1 MNVVELAKALIA
13 CPSVTPTTAGVFDVI
28 EHYLVPLGFVATRQT
43 FEEAGTA
50 PVENLYLRYGT
61 SGKNFCF
68 AGHTDVVPVG
78 DEAAWHVPPFKPE
91 VVDGELIGRGA
102 EDMKGAIAAFMV
114 AARHFLHSPPEGEST
129 RFFNAAVGGEVAQSS
144 PHGFAKGESRSPSRG
159 ELKNG
164 SISLLITQDEE
175 GVAINGTRKMLEFLK
190 ARGEKIDVCIVG
202 EPTNPNVLGEMAKI
216 GRRGSI
222 SYTLTVMGKQG
233 HVAYPQLADNPVT
246 RIAAMCAA
254 LKAEALDA
262 GNDVFLPSNL
272 EVTTIDVGNP
282 TVNMIPA
289 KATAQFNVRFNNLHT
304 SADVTA
310 WVNARL
316 APFGTYELTHRL
328 TGESFVTRDDAL
340 ANIVVE
346 AVKDVTGM
354 TPALST
360 IGGTSD
366 ARFIKDYCP
375 VIEFGTTGR
384 TSHMVNERV
393 EVKTLEGL
401 TKIYRRMLER
411 FFEPR
416 A

>member
-1 MNVVELAKALIA
+1 MTRESPVVELAKALIA

-28 EHYLVPLGFVATRQT
+28 EQFLVPLGFIATRMT

-50 PVENLYLRYGT
+50 PVENLYLRYGRT
-61 SGKNFCF
+61 GQNFCF

-78 DEAAWHVPPFKPE
+78 DESAWKVKPFAPK
-91 VVDGELIGRGA
+91 VIDGELYGRGA
-102 EDMKGAIAAFMV
+102 EDMKGAIAAFMI
-114 AARHFLHSPPEGEST
+114 ATKDFLQT
-129 RFFNAAVGGEVAQSS
+129 NDLAV
-144 PHGFAKGESRSPSRG
+144 RSASEPQASHAF
-159 ELKNG
+159 G

-175 GVAINGTRKMLEFLK
+175 GVAINGTRKMLEALK
-190 ARGEKIDVCIVG
+190 ARGETIDVCIVG

-222 SYTLTVMGKQG
+222 SFVLEVVGKQG

-254 LKAEALDA
+254 LKSEALDA

-304 SADVTA
+304 SADIEA
-310 WVNARL
+310 WVHARL
-316 APFGTYELTHRL
+316 KPHGDYHLTSRL
-328 TGESFVTRDDAL
+328 TGEAFLTRDDRL
-340 ANIVVE
+340 ANLVVD
-346 AVKDVTGM
+346 AVRDVTGM

-360 IGGTSD
+360 TGGTSD

-384 TSHMVNERV
+384 TPHMVDERV

-401 TKIYRRMLER
+401 TNIYGRMLER
-411 FFEPR
+411 FFD
-416 A
+416 

>member
-28 EHYLVPLGFVATRQT
+28 ENYLVPLGFVSTRQT

-78 DEAAWHVPPFKPE
+78 DVAAWQVPPFAPE
-91 VVDGELIGRGA
+91 VIDGELYGRGA

-114 AARHFLHSPPEGEST
+114 AAKEFVVRHPLSVARE
-129 RFFNAAVGGEVAQSS
+129 VGKTNNEQPITS
-144 PHGFAKGESRSPSRG
+144 
-159 ELKNG
+159 NY

-175 GVAINGTRKMLEFLK
+175 GIAINGTRKMLAFLK
-190 ARGEKIDVCIVG
+190 ARGEYIDVCIVG
-202 EPTNPNVLGEMAKI
+202 EPTNPNMLGEMAKI

-222 SYTLTVMGKQG
+222 SYTLTVTGKQG

-282 TVNMIPA
+282 TTNMIPA
-289 KATAQFNVRFNNLHT
+289 KAVAKFNVRFNSLHT
-304 SADVTA
+304 SGGVVA
-310 WVNARL
+310 WVNAKL
-316 APFGTYELTHRL
+316 APHGAYELEHRL
-328 TGESFVTRDDAL
+328 TGESFVTRDARL
-340 ANIVVE
+340 ANLVVE
-346 AVKDVTGM
+346 SVRDVTGM

-360 IGGTSD
+360 TGGTSD

-384 TSHMVNERV
+384 TSHMVDERV

-401 TKIYRRMLER
+401 TKIYGRMLER
-411 FFEPR
+411 FFG
-416 A
+416 

>member
-1 MNVVELAKALIA
+1 
-13 CPSVTPTTAGVFDVI
+13 
-28 EHYLVPLGFVATRQT
+28 
-43 FEEAGTA
+43 
-50 PVENLYLRYGT
+50 LRYGRT
-61 SGKNFCF
+61 GQNFCF

-78 DEAAWHVPPFKPE
+78 DESAWKVKPFAPK
-91 VVDGELIGRGA
+91 VIDGELYGRGA
-102 EDMKGAIAAFMV
+102 EDMKGAIAAFMI
-114 AARHFLHSPPEGEST
+114 ATKDFLQT
-129 RFFNAAVGGEVAQSS
+129 NDLAV
-144 PHGFAKGESRSPSRG
+144 RSASEPQASHAF
-159 ELKNG
+159 G

-175 GVAINGTRKMLEFLK
+175 GVAINGTRKMLEALK
-190 ARGEKIDVCIVG
+190 ARGETIDVCIVG

-222 SYTLTVMGKQG
+222 SFVLEVVGKQG

-254 LKAEALDA
+254 LKSEALDA

-304 SADVTA
+304 SADIEA
-310 WVNARL
+310 WVHARL
-316 APFGTYELTHRL
+316 KPHGDYHLTSRL
-328 TGESFVTRDDAL
+328 TGEAFLTRDDRL
-340 ANIVVE
+340 ANLVVD
-346 AVKDVTGM
+346 AVRDVTGM

-360 IGGTSD
+360 TGGTSD

-384 TSHMVNERV
+384 TPHMVDERV

-401 TKIYRRMLER
+401 TNIYGRMLER
-411 FFEPR
+411 FFD
-416 A
+416 

>member
-1 MNVVELAKALIA
+1 VKPFAPK
-13 CPSVTPTTAGVFDVI
+13 VI
-28 EHYLVPLGFVATRQT
+28 
-43 FEEAGTA
+43 
-50 PVENLYLRYGT
+50 
-61 SGKNFCF
+61 
-68 AGHTDVVPVG
+68 
-78 DEAAWHVPPFKPE
+78 
-91 VVDGELIGRGA
+91 DGELYGRGA
-102 EDMKGAIAAFMV
+102 EDMKGAIAAFML
-114 AARHFLHSPPEGEST
+114 AAKEFIQT
-129 RFFNAAVGGEVAQSS
+129 REQAV
-144 PHGFAKGESRSPSRG
+144 RSAF
-159 ELKNG
+159 G
-164 SISLLITQDEE
+164 SISFLITQDEE
-175 GVAINGTRKMLEFLK
+175 GVAINGTRKMLEALK
-190 ARGEKIDVCIVG
+190 ARGETIDVCIVG

-222 SYTLTVMGKQG
+222 SFVLEVVGKQG

-254 LKAEALDA
+254 LKSEALDT

-304 SADVTA
+304 SKDVEA
-310 WVNARL
+310 WVHARL
-316 APFGTYELTHRL
+316 KPHGDYHLTSRL
-328 TGESFVTRDDAL
+328 TGEAFLTRDDRL
-340 ANIVVE
+340 ANLVVD
-346 AVKDVTGM
+346 AVRDVTGM

-360 IGGTSD
+360 TGGTSD

-384 TSHMVNERV
+384 TPHMVDERV

-401 TKIYRRMLER
+401 AKIYQRMLER
-411 FFEPR
+411 FFT

>member
-1 MNVVELAKALIA
+1 MNVITLAKALIA

-28 EHYLVPLGFVATRQT
+28 ENYLVPLGFVATRQT
-43 FEEAGTA
+43 FEEAGSA

-78 DEAAWHVPPFKPE
+78 DEAAWRVLPFQPE
-91 VVDGELIGRGA
+91 VIEGELYGRGA

-114 AARHFLHSPPEGEST
+114 AARTFIQTHEQAVRSASEPRAAEG
-129 RFFNAAVGGEVAQSS
+129 Q
-144 PHGFAKGESRSPSRG
+144 RSEGNKEFPS
-159 ELKNG
+159 L

-222 SYTLTVMGKQG
+222 SYTLTVVGKQG

-316 APFGTYELTHRL
+316 EPFGDYALTHRL

-340 ANIVVE
+340 ASIVVE

-360 IGGTSD
+360 TGGTSD

-401 TKIYRRMLER
+401 TKIYGRMLKR
-411 FFEPR
+411 FF

>member
-1 MNVVELAKALIA
+1 MNVVDLTKALIA
-13 CPSVTPTTAGVFDVI
+13 CPSVTPVTAGVFDVI
-28 EHYLVPLGFVATRQT
+28 EAFLTPLGFVAMRAT

-61 SGKNFCF
+61 GGKNFCF

-78 DEAAWHVPPFKPE
+78 DESAWRVPPFAPQ
-91 VVDGELIGRGA
+91 VIDGELIGRGA
-102 EDMKGAIAAFMV
+102 EDMKGAIAAFMI
-114 AARHFLHSPPEGEST
+114 A
-129 RFFNAAVGGEVAQSS
+129 
-144 PHGFAKGESRSPSRG
+144 AKGFVETVAF
-159 ELKNG
+159 KG
-164 SISLLITQDEE
+164 SISFLITQDEE
-175 GVAINGTRKMLEFLK
+175 GVAINGTRKMLEWLK
-190 ARGEKIDVCIVG
+190 ARGETIDACMVG

-222 SYTLTVMGKQG
+222 SYVLTVNGTQG

-254 LKAEALDA
+254 LKAEPLDA

-272 EVTTIDVGNP
+272 EMTTIDVGNP

-310 WVNARL
+310 WVHARL
-316 APFGTYELTHRL
+316 APFGAYALTWRL

-340 ANIVVE
+340 ASIVVE
-346 AVKDVTGM
+346 SVKDVTGM

-360 IGGTSD
+360 TGGTSD

-384 TSHMVNERV
+384 TSHMVDERV

-401 TKIYRRMLER
+401 TKIYQRMLER
-411 FFEPR
+411 FF
-416 A
+416 AG